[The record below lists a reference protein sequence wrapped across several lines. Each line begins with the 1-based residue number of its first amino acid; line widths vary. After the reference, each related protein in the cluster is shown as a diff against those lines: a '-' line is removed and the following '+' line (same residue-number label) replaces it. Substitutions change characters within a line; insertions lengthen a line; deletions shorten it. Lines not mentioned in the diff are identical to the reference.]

1 MNGNAARHHPA
12 EQAVWQ
18 SLAGVK
24 DPEILRPITELGM
37 VRSVEVSADGHATVA
52 IALTI
57 AGCPAAH
64 RIEREV
70 RAATA
75 ATEGITGV
83 TLDVG
88 VMTPEQRREFIE
100 LVRGGKPARAPQFG
114 PDSLTRVI
122 AVTSGKGGVGKSS
135 VTVNLAVA
143 LAERGLSVGLVDA
156 DVFGFSVPA
165 LMGLASD
172 GAVEQ
177 PTRLDEMIVPPV
189 AHGVKVIS
197 IGMFLGDADPRS
209 TAVSWRGPM
218 LHRTIEQ
225 FLRDVWFGDL
235 DILLL
240 DLPPG
245 TGDIAISV
253 GQLLP
258 QAEVIVVTTPQ
269 PAAADVAV
277 RSALVARQTGQRV
290 IGVIENMAGLVQPD
304 GSVLELF
311 GSGGGVAVAERLSAL
326 HDDDEHASQAV
337 THENDETAPVETT
350 IGNGGGTNTVTR
362 DAAVPLLG
370 SVPLSPAFREAG
382 DVGIP
387 AVLRPEADP
396 AAQALIAIA
405 DRLVTRPVS
414 LVGTSLPVSPR

>member
-1 MNGNAARHHPA
+1 MTAVAPDHAHPRST

-18 SLAGVK
+18 SLAQVN

-37 VRSVEVSADGHATVA
+37 VQAVDVSSEGRAHVE
-52 IALTI
+52 ILLTI
-57 AGCPAAH
+57 VGCPAAR
-64 RIEREV
+64 RIETEV
-70 RAATA
+70 RAAA
-75 ATEGITGV
+75 EATDGV
-83 TLDVG
+83 TEVSLDVG

-100 LVRGGKPARAPQFG
+100 IVRGGKPVRAPQFG
-114 PDSLTRVI
+114 PDSLTRVL

-135 VTVNLAVA
+135 ITANLAAA

-156 DVFGFSVPA
+156 DVFGFSIPG
-165 LMGLASD
+165 LMGLSRD
-172 GAVEQ
+172 GKVEQ

-235 DILLL
+235 DVLLL

-258 QAEVIVVTTPQ
+258 QAEVLVVTTPQ
-269 PAAADVAV
+269 EAAADVAV
-277 RSALVARQTGQRV
+277 RSALVAHQTGQRV
-290 IGVIENMAGLVQPD
+290 IGVIENMAGLAQPD

-311 GSGGGVAVAERLSAL
+311 GSGGGEAVAERLSNAL
-326 HDDDEHASQAV
+326 DEGKTQ
-337 THENDETAPVETT
+337 
-350 IGNGGGTNTVTR
+350 
-362 DAAVPLLG
+362 VPLLG
-370 SVPLSPAFREAG
+370 SVPLSAVFREAG
-382 DVGIP
+382 DAGTP
-387 AVLRPEADP
+387 AVLTLNDDP
-396 AAQALIAIA
+396 AAAELRAIA
-405 DRLVTRPVS
+405 DALVTRPVS
-414 LVGTSLPVSPR
+414 LAHTKLPLQTDSSGSR